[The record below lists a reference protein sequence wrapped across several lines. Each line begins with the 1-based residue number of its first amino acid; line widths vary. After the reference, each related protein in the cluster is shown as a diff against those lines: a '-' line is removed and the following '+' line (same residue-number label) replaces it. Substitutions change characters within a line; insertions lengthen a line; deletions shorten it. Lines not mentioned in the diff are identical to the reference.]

1 MKIEYKRNKILS
13 NEYIPSIIERLYL
26 IIKENDKFQSGIN
39 NLKDLDKEISLYKEK
54 IKVRKNKIKITVDKI
69 KEITDLIES
78 LKRENE
84 DLRNSLI
91 SSLE

>member
-1 MKIEYKRNKILS
+1 MRIEQKRNKILS

-26 IIKENDKFQSGIN
+26 IIKENDNFQSGVS
-39 NLKDLDKEISLYKEK
+39 NLKDLDEKISLYKEK
-54 IKVRKNKIKITVDKI
+54 IKTRKRKIKTTVDKI
-69 KEITDLIES
+69 KEMTDLIES